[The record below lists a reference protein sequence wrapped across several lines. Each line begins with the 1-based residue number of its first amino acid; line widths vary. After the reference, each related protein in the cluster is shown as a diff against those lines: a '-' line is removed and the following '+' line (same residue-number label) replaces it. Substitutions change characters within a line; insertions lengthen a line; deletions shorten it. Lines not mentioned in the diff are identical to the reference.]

1 MKDPPTISIAC
12 TARAPTSQSH
22 AASCKLL
29 PKTFLPSFVIRE
41 TSSKSNRTNVVT
53 DCFTDLRTKKQTPSF
68 TRLRLKTSSLCYS
81 FKITKQ
87 KYEATSSSAFWV
99 NKRIVLGM
107 SSWPEEWWFAHLKS
121 FSKKWYLKSDF
132 CSKFKFFVFALKW
145 DAVASI
151 GVAVVSIFQWVFE
164 LFHFF

>member
-1 MKDPPTISIAC
+1 M
-12 TARAPTSQSH
+12 
-22 AASCKLL
+22 
-29 PKTFLPSFVIRE
+29 
-41 TSSKSNRTNVVT
+41 NVVT

-87 KYEATSSSAFWV
+87 KYETTSSSDFWV

-121 FSKKWYLKSDF
+121 FSRKWFLKSDF
-132 CSKFKFFVFALKW
+132 CSKFIFLFLLQNGMLSRQSVLLLCRSSSGCSNYFTFSNFSGNFVDRFGRSTCP
-145 DAVASI
+145 SI
-151 GVAVVSIFQWVFE
+151 HLLCSAYQVTIS
-164 LFHFF
+164 L